1 MKPPTIFSNRQEQAR
16 ALADCVAG
24 FVGEAKAALRHVVV
38 ALAGGETPCLSY
50 QLLGE
55 KLEEESAW
63 DAVDF
68 ILTDERLVPLDD
80 LRCNNKMLRKTLGEN
95 ALILPLVRGENP
107 PALDFAVLGMGKDGH
122 IASIFFVPPPNV
134 AEAICK
140 NEICRV
146 NPDHLPESRLTL
158 PMAAFASAEKVIL
171 LLAGVEKCHAL
182 RKFMVEPK
190 STIEMTSG
198 QISDPN
204 RKSYRLDE
212 RKPVRELFD
221 LRRENGKSEIDIF
234 YAP

>member
-1 MKPPTIFSNRQEQAR
+1 MKPPTIFSDRQEQAS

-24 FVGEAKAALRHVVV
+24 FVGAAKAASRRVVV
-38 ALAGGETPCLSY
+38 ALAGGETPRLSY
-50 QLLGE
+50 QLLGR
-55 KLEEESAW
+55 KLEEQSAW

-107 PALDFAVLGMGKDGH
+107 PALDFAVLGMGEDGH

>member
-1 MKPPTIFSNRQEQAR
+1 MKPPTIFSSRQEQAR

-24 FVGEAKAALRHVVV
+24 FIGAAKAALRHVVV
-38 ALAGGETPCLSY
+38 ALAGGETPRLSY
-50 QLLGE
+50 QQLGQ
-55 KLEEESAW
+55 KLEEQSAW
-63 DAVDF
+63 NAVTF

-80 LRCNNKMLRKTLGEN
+80 QRCNNKMLRETLGEN
-95 ALILPLVRGENP
+95 ALISPLVRGENP
-107 PALDFAVLGMGKDGH
+107 PALDFAVLGMGEDGH

-134 AEAICK
+134 ERAICK
-140 NEICRV
+140 NEICHV
-146 NPDHLPESRLTL
+146 SLAHLSENRLTL

-198 QISDPN
+198 RISDPN

-221 LRRENGKSEIDIF
+221 LRRENGKSEVEVF

>member
-1 MKPPTIFSNRQEQAR
+1 MKPPTIFSSRQEQAR

-24 FVGEAKAALRHVVV
+24 FVGAAKAASRRVVV
-38 ALAGGETPCLSY
+38 ALAGGETPRLSY
-50 QLLGE
+50 QQLGQ
-55 KLEEESAW
+55 KLEEQSAW
-63 DAVDF
+63 NAVTF

-80 LRCNNKMLRKTLGEN
+80 QRCNNKMLRETLGEN
-95 ALILPLVRGENP
+95 ALISPLVRGENP
-107 PALDFAVLGMGKDGH
+107 PALDFAVLGMGEDGH

-134 AEAICK
+134 ERAICK
-140 NEICRV
+140 NEICHV
-146 NPDHLPESRLTL
+146 SLAHLSENRLTL

-198 QISDPN
+198 RISDPN

-221 LRRENGKSEIDIF
+221 LRRENGKSEVEVF